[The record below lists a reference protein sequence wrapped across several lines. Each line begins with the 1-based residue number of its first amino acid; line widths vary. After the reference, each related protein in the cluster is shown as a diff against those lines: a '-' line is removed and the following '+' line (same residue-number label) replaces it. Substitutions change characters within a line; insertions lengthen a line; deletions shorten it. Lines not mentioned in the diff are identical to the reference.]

1 MVQQNY
7 FVELALSLLVL
18 WILADNH
25 YTTVSLDDFALVAH
39 RLNRCSDFHFM
50 SSSLLLL
57 LSPGDPSAGQIIR
70 R

>member
-25 YTTVSLDDFALVAH
+25 NTAVSLDYLALVAH
-39 RLNRCSDFHFM
+39 RLN
-50 SSSLLLL
+50 
-57 LSPGDPSAGQIIR
+57 
-70 R
+70 